1 MVKKWPKYWLEK
13 NKETG
18 SKKWTEIIGHTMG
31 KSHSAHPILSSRCR
45 RGGLN
50 LQSNLQRG
58 IGLAGPQL
66 LEGAAGKERGLIFS
80 GGVGGWKFYIK
91 NELKSEI
98 FNE

>member
-1 MVKKWPKYWLEK
+1 
-13 NKETG
+13 
-18 SKKWTEIIGHTMG
+18 MG
-31 KSHSAHPILSSRCR
+31 KSQSAHPTLYSRGR
-45 RGGLN
+45 RGELN

-58 IGLAGPQL
+58 IGLTGPQL
-66 LEGAAGKERGLIFS
+66 LEGAAGEEWGLIFS